1 MAQHALEIAKKAGA
15 SYADVRIVRTR
26 NQSIDVKSGRL
37 ERVSNN
43 YEGGIGIRTLVN
55 GAWGFAG
62 NPDLKMKKVT
72 IAVERAIEIAKT
84 SAQAKIKPV
93 DYPTMEAVRNSWHS
107 PCEESPFDVPLEEK
121 LDILFECDK
130 RIREVDGVA
139 LSRCTMDFREEN
151 KLFVSSEGSV
161 IRQKSI
167 QSGAGISAT
176 TVGEGGVQTC
186 SYPQGFRGQF
196 ENRGFEMVRR
206 MPLIENARKIA
217 EDAVALQTAPEAP
230 NGLGTLILGGQQLA
244 LQVHE
249 SCGHPSELDRALG
262 TEVNFAGTTFLQPET
277 LGKLQYGSELVTM
290 TSDATIEGSLGS
302 FGWDDE
308 GVVGQRFKI
317 VDKGLFV
324 EYQTSRETAASFG
337 VRANGTM
344 LAQGWN
350 NVPLIRMSTIS
361 LEPGNTPYDDL
372 ISTTEKGLLICNN
385 RSWSIDD
392 RRVNFQ
398 FGGEAGWLVENGK
411 ITTMV
416 RNPIYSGKTA
426 EFWNSCDCV
435 ADRDSWSVIG
445 LPNCG
450 KGQPMQTMR
459 VAHGVS
465 FARFQ
470 NVRLGVNND

>member
-1 MAQHALEIAKKAGA
+1 MAQHALEIAKQAGA
-15 SYADVRIVRTR
+15 SYADVRIIRSR

-37 ERVSNN
+37 ERVSNH

-62 NPDLKMKKVT
+62 NPDLKMRKVEK
-72 IAVERAIEIAKT
+72 AVKRAIEIAKC
-84 SAQAKIKPV
+84 SVKAKREPV
-93 DYPTMEAVRNSWHS
+93 KYPPIDTVRNSWHS
-107 PCEESPFDVPLEEK
+107 PCEESPFDVPLEDK

-130 RIREVDGVA
+130 LIREVEGVA
-139 LSRCTMDFREEN
+139 LSRCTMDFREES

-176 TVGEGGVQTC
+176 SVGEGGVHTY

-196 ENRGFEMVRR
+196 ENRGFEMIRN
-206 MPLIENARKIA
+206 MPLKENARKVA
-217 EDAVALQTAPEAP
+217 ETAVALQTAPEAP
-230 NGLGTLILGGQQLA
+230 SGTGTLILGGLQLA

-262 TEVNFAGTTFLQPET
+262 TEVNFAGSTFMQPET
-277 LGKLQYGSELVTM
+277 LGKLKYGSDLVTI

-308 GVVGQRFKI
+308 GVKGQRFNI
-317 VDKGLFV
+317 IDKGMFV

-361 LEPGNTPYDDL
+361 LEPGNTPYADL
-372 ISTTEKGLLICNN
+372 ISSTEKGLLICNN
-385 RSWSIDD
+385 QSWSIDD
-392 RRVNFQ
+392 KRVNFQ

-416 RNPIYSGKTA
+416 KNPIYSGKTT

-435 ADRDSWSVIG
+435 ADKDTWSVVG

-450 KGQPMQTMR
+450 KGLPMQTMR

-465 FARFQ
+465 YARFQ